1 MQDIYMLKYGEIVL
15 KGQNRAKFESKL
27 ISSVKRQLSYL
38 GGGDVYTSQST
49 LYVEN
54 ISDDYTKDEVI
65 AALQRVFGIVAIAC
79 AKRISYAFDS
89 MKVDVANVM
98 KDKLSAAKTF
108 KVRAKRAGKTYP
120 LTSPEI
126 ERDLGEY
133 ILDRFDNLTVDV
145 HDPELS
151 IYIEV
156 RERNVYVHDDPVKG
170 AGGLPEGTSGH
181 GLLMLSGGLDSPVAG
196 YCLAKRGMRLS
207 CIHFESPP
215 YTSERALLKVKK
227 LGQILT
233 KYVGNIDL
241 YTVHFT
247 KIQEQIRD
255 ICREDFFTIIMRRIM
270 LRISCMVAEKIYA
283 KAIITG
289 ESLGQVASQTLDA
302 IICTDQAASIP
313 VFRPFI
319 GTDKQ
324 DIIDIAH
331 KIGTYDISIEPY
343 EDCCTVFTPK
353 HPKTAPRLDDVI
365 KEENKLDIE
374 QLLKDIQIEKEQL

>member
-15 KGQNRAKFESKL
+15 KGQNRSKFESKL
-27 ISSVKRQLSYL
+27 ISSVNRQLAKF
-38 GGGDVYTSQST
+38 GGGDVFTSQST

-54 ISDDYTKDEVI
+54 IDPDYEKEEI
-65 AALQRVFGIVAIAC
+65 IKALQCVFGIVAIAC
-79 AKRISYAFDS
+79 AKRVSYNFDS
-89 MKVDVANVM
+89 MKKDVIAVM

-108 KVRAKRAGKTYP
+108 KVRAKRADKSYP

-126 ERDLGEY
+126 ERDLGEF
-133 ILDRFDNLTVDV
+133 ILDNFSNLTVDV
-145 HDPELS
+145 HHSELT

-156 RERNVYVHDDPVKG
+156 REGNIYVHDDPVKG

-196 YCLAKRGMRLS
+196 YCLAKRGMKLS

-215 YTSERALLKVKK
+215 YTSERALQKVKK
-227 LGQILT
+227 LGKILT
-233 KYVGNIDL
+233 QYVGNIDL

-247 KIQEQIRD
+247 EVQEKIHD
-255 ICREDFFTIIMRRIM
+255 ICKEDYFTIIMRRIM
-270 LRISCMVAEKIYA
+270 LRISCEIAHKINA

-302 IICTDQAASIP
+302 IICTDNASDIP

-324 DIIDIAH
+324 DIINIAH
-331 KIGTYDISIEPY
+331 QIGTYDISIEPY
-343 EDCCTVFTPK
+343 EDCCTVFTPR
-353 HPKTAPRLDDVI
+353 HPKTSPSLESVI
-365 KEENKLDIE
+365 KEEQKLDIE
-374 QLLKDIQIEKEQL
+374 SLLSNISIEKEQL